1 MASPMQKLAILAH
14 YLQRRL
20 GYRFARREDLER
32 WQERR
37 VQQHVAWI
45 RARSPFYRERWGNL
59 PDTAWREFAPID
71 KAVMMEHFDS
81 LNTVGLKKDEGFRI
95 ALEAERSRE
104 FSPTW
109 KDVTIGLSSG
119 TSGHR
124 GLFLVSPEE
133 RAAWA
138 GTILAKVLPGSI
150 LDKQRIAFFLRAN
163 SNLYTTVGSK
173 RMRFEFFDLLEAVDS
188 HLARLDAL
196 KPTLLIAPP
205 SMLRLLAEA
214 QNAGKLAIAPTKI
227 VSVAEV
233 LDPIDEAF
241 VKGAF
246 AQTIHQVYQA
256 TEGFLAVTCSEG
268 TLHLNEDMAFFEKEW
283 VDAERRVFMPI
294 ITDFTRKTQPI
305 VRYRLNDL
313 LVERAEPCPCGSVH
327 TALDRIEGRSD
338 DLCYWPAL
346 DGGQPVPVFP
356 DFIRRAILMA
366 SPAIREYRVIQASLD
381 MLAVQL
387 RADGPS
393 PEEEVRHQV
402 ESLAVRLGCRAPAV
416 SFSPYEAPPAGQKL
430 RRIECRL

>member
-1 MASPMQKLAILAH
+1 MQKLKILAH
-14 YLQRRL
+14 YLRRKH
-20 GYRFARREDLER
+20 GYRFESREALER
-32 WQERR
+32 WQEQQVR
-37 VQQHVAWI
+37 QHVAWV
-45 RARSPFYRERWGNL
+45 RASSPFYRERWDGL
-59 PDTAWREFAPID
+59 PDAAWRDFASID
-71 KAVMMEHFDS
+71 KAAMMANFDA
-81 LNTVGLKKDEGFRI
+81 LNTVGLSKEEGFRL

-109 KDVTIGLSSG
+109 KGITIGLSSG

-133 RAAWA
+133 RTAWA

-150 LDKQRIAFFLRAN
+150 LSKQRIAFFLRAN

-173 RMRFEFFDLLEAVDS
+173 RMRFEFFDLLEALEA
-188 HLARLDAL
+188 HLSRLDAL
-196 KPTLLIAPP
+196 QPTLLVAPP

-214 QNAGKLAIAPTKI
+214 QQQGRLAIAPTKI

-241 VKGAF
+241 VKGVF
-246 AQTIHQVYQA
+246 GQTIHQVYQA
-256 TEGFLAVTCSEG
+256 TEGFLAVTCPAG
-268 TLHLNEDMAFFEKEW
+268 TLHLNEDMALFEKEW

-327 TALDRIEGRSD
+327 TALERIEGRSD
-338 DLCYWPAL
+338 DLCYWPAQ
-346 DGGQPVPVFP
+346 DGGKPVPVFP

-366 SPAIREYRVIQASLD
+366 SPAIREYRVIQASPDVLE
-381 MLAVQL
+381 VQL
-387 RADGPS
+387 RADGAF
-393 PEEEVRHQV
+393 PEAEVRHQV
-402 ESLAVRLGCRAPAV
+402 GELAARLGSRAPEVTFA
-416 SFSPYEAPPAGQKL
+416 PYEAPQAGQKL
-430 RRIECRL
+430 RRVECRR